1 MNTRCSHALLSLTIC
16 VRTTRRPPTEREIFG
31 TLCTLAEKS
40 GWPIPDTLVA
50 TVVAAALQENDGREI
65 SAAQVEAAR
74 AKMKPRQTTLEI
86 KYELEKKTDGH
97 DKAFSWIRF
106 EGVRSAEGRVSLKQV
121 RAVAKA
127 VAESVD
133 STGDVNVSTSLVAQL
148 LNFPLA
154 DGTAAGNLRDLP
166 PCTFHALSGLN
177 TREQR
182 YASQLAAVRSA
193 NKDVQKHWVEAQ
205 LRLMCEAGAML
216 WPGSAGQV
224 EGFRNPPR
232 FRACEVAPAASI
244 TPAASG
250 RDNKRRSRAAS
261 AGAASW
267 APPATVARKTRPEKT

>member
-1 MNTRCSHALLSLTIC
+1 MRATC
-16 VRTTRRPPTEREIFG
+16 RTPTEREIFG
-31 TLCTLAEKS
+31 TLRTLAEKS

-50 TVVAAALQENDGREI
+50 TVVAAALRENDGREV
-65 SAAQVEAAR
+65 STEQVEAAR
-74 AKMKPRQTTLEI
+74 ATMRPRQNKLEVT
-86 KYELEKKTDGH
+86 YVLEKKTEG
-97 DKAFSWIRF
+97 DKGKDASFSWIMF

-121 RAVAKA
+121 REVVKA

-133 STGDVNVSTSLVAQL
+133 SDGDVNVSTSLVKKL
-148 LNFPLA
+148 LDFSVA

-177 TREQR
+177 TQEQR

-193 NKDVQKHWVEAQ
+193 KKDVQKHWVEAQ